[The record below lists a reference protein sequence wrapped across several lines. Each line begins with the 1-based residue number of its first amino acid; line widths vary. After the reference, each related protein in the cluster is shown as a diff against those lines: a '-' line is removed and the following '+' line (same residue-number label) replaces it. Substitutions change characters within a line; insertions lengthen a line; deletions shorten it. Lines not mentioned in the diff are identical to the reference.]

1 MTTAHVFKRQHKIHF
16 SECDP
21 AGIVFYPQYFVLF
34 NDLIE
39 RWVDTLVPDGYHGV
53 IGARRL
59 GMPTVHLEVDFK
71 AISRFGDQV
80 WLELEV
86 VRVGGKSITLAWRC
100 TDAGGEV
107 RMTATQTIVM
117 TSLDTHLAIPVPND
131 LRAAM
136 ERGPAPACP
145 EKGASNESA
154 PRSGATSAPAGR
166 SYPETTV

>member
-1 MTTAHVFKRQHKIHF
+1 MSTTHTFRRQHKIHF

-39 RWVDTLVPDGYHGV
+39 RWVDTLLPDGYHGV

-80 WLELEV
+80 WLERDV
-86 VRVGGKSITLAWRC
+86 VRLGGKSIALAWRC
-100 TDAGGEV
+100 TGADGEL
-107 RMTATQTIVM
+107 RMAATQTIVM
-117 TSLDTHLAIPVPND
+117 TSLDTHLAILVPDD
-131 LRAAM
+131 LRAAI
-136 ERGPAPACP
+136 EHG
-145 EKGASNESA
+145 
-154 PRSGATSAPAGR
+154 TAPAGR
-166 SYPETTV
+166 PIPETTV